1 MSPSFFIVVFFGS
14 LLTMFAALMFHGA
27 RRTFVITP
35 RQPKQG
41 WSLETIIA
49 NLNIAAVQGGFSLI
63 SLVLLWCFFW
73 LPLINS

>member
-1 MSPSFFIVVFFGS
+1 MSPAFFITLFFGS
-14 LLTMFAALMFHGA
+14 LLTIFSALMFHGA
-27 RRTFVITP
+27 RKTYIITP
-35 RQPKQG
+35 RRPKEN
-41 WSLETIIA
+41 WPMETIIA